1 MAAFVMFYNQLVFWT
16 NEGYVNQNVS
26 EFAFAWTSKIN
37 QSQ

>member
-1 MAAFVMFYNQLVFWT
+1 MAAFVMFYHQLVFWT
-16 NEGYVNQNVS
+16 SEGYVNQNES